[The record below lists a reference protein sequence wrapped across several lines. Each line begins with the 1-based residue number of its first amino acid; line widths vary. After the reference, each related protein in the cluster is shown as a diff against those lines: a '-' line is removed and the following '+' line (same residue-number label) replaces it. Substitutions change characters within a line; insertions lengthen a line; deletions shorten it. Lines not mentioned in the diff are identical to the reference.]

1 MWGGFAF
8 DHLGIGMPYIT
19 SAAVMG
25 LAALLAV
32 HALWRSQMSAAE

>member
-1 MWGGFAF
+1 
-8 DHLGIGMPYIT
+8 MPYIT

-32 HALWRSQMSAAE
+32 PPSGAPGDGGV

>member
-1 MWGGFAF
+1 
-8 DHLGIGMPYIT
+8 MPYIT

-32 HALWRSQMSAAE
+32 HALWRTRLTTGA

>member
-1 MWGGFAF
+1 
-8 DHLGIGMPYIT
+8 MPYVT

-32 HALWRSQMSAAE
+32 HALWRTQMSAAE